1 MIKNKL
7 KKFNRKI
14 LSVLFLII
22 MSVNI
27 FANDGNAKENIT
39 VDVVKNN
46 QKIFDDD
53 GILSGKKDAIN
64 MRKTAYMKSIPS
76 QTI

>member
-46 QKIFDDD
+46 QKI
-53 GILSGKKDAIN
+53 
-64 MRKTAYMKSIPS
+64 
-76 QTI
+76 

>member
-27 FANDGNAKENIT
+27 FANDGNVKENIT
-39 VDVVKNN
+39 VDVVKNS

-53 GILSGKKDAIN
+53 GILSGKR
-64 MRKTAYMKSIPS
+64 M
-76 QTI
+76 Q

>member
-22 MSVNI
+22 MSANI
-27 FANDGNAKENIT
+27 FANDGNAKEN
-39 VDVVKNN
+39 
-46 QKIFDDD
+46 
-53 GILSGKKDAIN
+53 
-64 MRKTAYMKSIPS
+64 Y
-76 QTI
+76 